1 VTALQ
6 RLLNVA
12 LRWPLQLLFSLA
24 MLLRKRLR
32 QRLQQLAPA
41 PSLALL
47 LPLALLQVPKL
58 SLPFSS
64 PRALQLLVLLLLL
77 LQSASSL
84 LRLLRHPVAR
94 PMLLSLRLQRVPDRA
109 CD

>member
-77 LQSASSL
+77 QSASSL
-84 LRLLRHPVAR
+84 FWLLRHPVAR
-94 PMLLSLRLQRVPDRA
+94 PMLLSLRLRRVPDRA